1 MLRTSESPANPE
13 IKRAVDN
20 LLLEDSNFDRTE
32 NRSAHRQHLVRPVD
46 VLLRESGESVSA
58 FSRNVSATGIGII
71 THQPIDDGTV
81 AVLTIARLALDHD
94 TTILAECRWCKPY
107 GENWFITGWQFIGLK
122 R

>member
-81 AVLTIARLALDHD
+81 AVLTIARLALGHD

-107 GENWFITGWQFIGLK
+107 GKNWYITGWQFINLK